1 MSDTP
6 LYDAMIRDLA
16 TSPLAARTVLRR
28 GDELDWMGVH
38 LVVTR
43 VARDGSWA
51 DVQCRSGEHTWTK
64 RQPLPLPAAE
74 EDSAPAKAS
83 DATPEGA
90 PSAGQEPGGG

>member
-64 RQPLPLPAAE
+64 RQPLPLSAAGDEGSPATTPDA
-74 EDSAPAKAS
+74 APDGS
-83 DATPEGA
+83 PET
-90 PSAGQEPGGG
+90 GQEPGGG